1 LRSSVKL
8 PSRSVSCADPA
19 ARSRV
24 RPGSA
29 AFELHGATVFFDG
42 RAALQDASLV
52 VEPGAR
58 VALVGPS
65 GAGKTTLLRLLC
77 AGLQPTSGAV
87 CVDFEDLATLSP
99 RALRSVRARIGFVH
113 QDLALVPNLRV
124 AQNVIAGRLGRA
136 SFAGA
141 VRAMLL
147 PRREDLDRAARILER
162 VGIGEKL
169 FQRTDTLSGGQRQR
183 VAIARA
189 LFQGPSALLADE
201 PVSSVDPARARDT
214 VALLCDISRENGLTL
229 VVSLHDIDLAREF
242 FPRLVGMRQ
251 GRIAFDAATELVT
264 ARQLADLYSIEG
276 LERIEDGRADHAR

>member
-1 LRSSVKL
+1 
-8 PSRSVSCADPA
+8 
-19 ARSRV
+19 V

-29 AFELHGATVFFDG
+29 AFELHGASVVYGG

-52 VEPGAR
+52 VEPGER
-58 VALVGPS
+58 LALVGPS

-77 AGLQPTSGAV
+77 ASLQPSSGAV
-87 CVDFEDLATLSP
+87 CVDFEDLAKLSP
-99 RALRSVRARIGFVH
+99 RALRGVRARIGFVH

-124 AQNVIAGRLGRA
+124 SQNVIAGRLGSA

-141 VRAMLL
+141 VRAMLWP
-147 PRREDLDRAARILER
+147 PRADLERAARILQR
-162 VGIGEKL
+162 VGIGETL

-189 LFQGPSALLADE
+189 LFQDPSALLADE

-214 VALLCDISRENGLTL
+214 VALLCDISREQGLTL
-229 VVSLHDIDLAREF
+229 VVSIHDISLAQDF

-251 GRIAFDAATELVT
+251 GRIAFDARTQLVT
-264 ARQLADLYSIEG
+264 PEQLSHLYSIEG
-276 LERIEDGRADHAR
+276 LERIENGRANPV